1 MWVPSILLF
10 FTDMLNTNL
19 QAFCWPRHYDD
30 IGNLIM
36 VTEAQSRTVV
46 DKIILLKV
54 KGVNN

>member
-1 MWVPSILLF
+1 
-10 FTDMLNTNL
+10 MLNTHL
-19 QAFCWPRHYDD
+19 QAFCWPRHDDD

-46 DKIILLKV
+46 DKIILLKL